1 MKEDNNMKNIKNIIV
16 ATLLSLSCFS
26 CNDVLDKG
34 PLDKYSEEDVWNNA
48 DLIQA
53 FSYTT
58 LRKATDFMIMVDE
71 YTDNSVIEP
80 NSSIISFNKEQM
92 DRYFDV
98 GWNRINDN
106 LKVYENIRRCNM
118 LIAKVPESPVLSDS
132 EKAHFVAQAK
142 AMRAMIYFSR
152 ARWFGKL
159 MIVDR
164 LLDPDEN
171 MEFSRTATIKDTYD
185 FILNDLKEAANDL
198 PETLTNQQG
207 MLTKGAAYA
216 LLAEAA
222 LHGASYIESGQD
234 EYYTIAKTASENLF
248 ALGVYELDEDYK
260 GMFNDF
266 SQSLSSKEIILAQ
279 WKHADATNFA
289 DTWMQQLVPNTDNNK
304 VKPGTTPAFVEEFAG
319 WLQQMP
325 SIDLVNTYEVID
337 EDGKAKDWDQ
347 TSYYKNFRENGGYVS
362 DAIYKNRD
370 NRFYASI
377 VYDSTMFFKNEVWTR
392 LGGNLNWASAIGGGD
407 WGMTKTGYIY
417 RKCVY
422 EAKRLLND
430 QPTNYH
436 YVLLRLGRSYLNY
449 AEVML
454 RLGDINTAIDYI
466 NKTRTTHGGLPAL
479 SHGMSSED
487 AWKAYKRERRV
498 DLTMEGDRYWSLL
511 RWGKADNLPVVKE
524 LTIVHKA
531 IEIAADGKSFRI
543 IDLPFNEADNI
554 RVFTSKRYLMPVPQK
569 EIEQNPSL
577 DQNTGW

>member
-1 MKEDNNMKNIKNIIV
+1 MKNIIK
-16 ATLLSLSCFS
+16 ATIGILLSASILS
-26 CNDVLDKG
+26 CNDILNKG
-34 PLDKYSEEDVWNNA
+34 PLDKYSEEDVWNNK

-58 LRKATDFMIMVDE
+58 LRKATDLLIMVDE

-80 NSSIISFNKEQM
+80 NSQIITFNKEQM
-92 DRYFDV
+92 DRYYDA
-98 GWNRINDN
+98 GWNC
-106 LKVYENIRRCNM
+106 YEHIRRCNM
-118 LIAKVPESPVLSDS
+118 LIEKVHESSTLSDS
-132 EKAHFVAQAK
+132 DKNYFIAQAK

-164 LLDPDEN
+164 VLNPEEN
-171 MEFSRTATIKDTYD
+171 MEFSRTATIKETYD
-185 FILNDLKEAANDL
+185 FILNDLKDAAKDL
-198 PETLTNQQG
+198 PKTLINQQG
-207 MLTKGAAYA
+207 MLTKGVAYA

-222 LHGASYIESGQD
+222 LHGAAYIESGQN
-234 EYYTIAKTASENLF
+234 EYYSIAKTASEDLF
-248 ALGVYELDEDYK
+248 NLGVYELDVDYK
-260 GMFNDF
+260 GMFNNF
-266 SQSLSSKEIILAQ
+266 THSLNSKEIILAQ
-279 WKHADATNFA
+279 WRHADATSFG
-289 DTWMQQLVPNTDNNK
+289 DTWMQQLVPNADESK
-304 VKPGTTPAFVEEFAG
+304 VKPGTLPKFVEEFAG

-325 SIDLVNTYEVID
+325 TIDLVSDYEVID
-337 EDGKAKDWDQ
+337 IDGKAKDWDK
-347 TSYYKNFRENGGYVS
+347 TSYYKSFQENGGYVS

-392 LGGNLNWASAIGGGD
+392 LGGNLNWASALGGGD

-422 EAKRLLND
+422 EDVRLKND

-466 NKTRTTHGGLPAL
+466 NKTRTIHGGLPAL
-479 SHGMSSED
+479 SHGMSLED
-487 AWKAYKRERRV
+487 VWKAYKRERRV
-498 DLTMEGDRYWSLL
+498 ELTMEGDRYWSLL
-511 RWGKADNLPVVKE
+511 RWGKADNLPIVKE
-524 LTIVHKA
+524 LTKVHKA

-554 RVFTSKRYLMPVPQK
+554 RVFTTKRYLMPVPQK
-569 EIEQNPSL
+569 EIEQNPRL
-577 DQNTGW
+577 DQNEGW

>member
-1 MKEDNNMKNIKNIIV
+1 MNNIRNIISIL
-16 ATLLSLSCFS
+16 LLSLAWFS
-26 CNDVLDKG
+26 CNDILDKG
-34 PLDKYSEEDVWNNA
+34 PLDKYAEEDVWNNA

-53 FSYTT
+53 FSHTT
-58 LRKATDFMIMVDE
+58 LRRATDLMIMVDE
-71 YTDNSVIEP
+71 YTDSSVIEP
-80 NSSIISFNKEQM
+80 NSSVISFNKEQM
-92 DRYFDV
+92 DRYYDV
-98 GWNRINDN
+98 GWNKINDN

-118 LIAKVPESPVLSDS
+118 IISKAPESPVLTD
-132 EKAHFVAQAK
+132 KDKTYFIAQAK
-142 AMRAMIYFSR
+142 AMRAMTYFSR

-164 LLDPDEN
+164 LLDPEEN
-171 MEFSRTATIKDTYD
+171 MEFARTATIKDTYD
-185 FILNDLKEAANDL
+185 FILKDLEEAANDL
-198 PETLTNQQG
+198 PATLNNQQG

-216 LLAEAA
+216 LLAETA
-222 LHGASYIESGQD
+222 LHGAAYIETGQE
-234 EYYTIAKTASENLF
+234 EYYNVAKTASEELF
-248 ALGVYELDEDYK
+248 NLGVYELDTDYK

-266 SQSLSSKEIILAQ
+266 EHSLSSKEIILAQ
-279 WKHADATNFA
+279 WRHADATNFA

-304 VKPGTTPAFVEEFAG
+304 VKPGTLPAFVEEFGG

-325 SIDLVNTYEVID
+325 SVDLVSAYEVID
-337 EDGKAKDWDQ
+337 QDGKAKDWDQ
-347 TSYYKNFRENGGYVS
+347 TSYYKNFEKSGGYVS

-392 LGGNLNWASAIGGGD
+392 LGGNLNWASALGGGD

-422 EAKRLLND
+422 EVKRLLGD

-436 YVLLRLGRSYLNY
+436 YVLFRLGRSYLNY

-454 RLGDINTAIDYI
+454 RQGNVNTAIEYI
-466 NKTRTTHGGLPAL
+466 NKTRTIHGGLPAL
-479 SHGMSSED
+479 AQGMPSED
-487 AWKAYKRERRV
+487 VWRAYKRERRV

-511 RWGKADNLPVVKE
+511 RWGKADNLPIIKE

-531 IEIAADGKSFRI
+531 IEITADGKSFKM

-554 RVFTSKRYLMPVPQK
+554 RTFTSKRYLMPVPQK
-569 EIEQNPSL
+569 EIELNPNL